1 MAHKEDINIF
11 KPYLSLKKTYKGGIT
26 KDELAQSGKK
36 IYKLSSNEN
45 ILGSSPKAIEAIKNN
60 LDFLHEYPDR
70 TDARMR
76 EALSQFYKN
85 ELSPDHFIA
94 AGSGSEVL
102 DITIRGFMDDGLECI
117 VSNPFFLPY
126 QMFSKWQNAV
136 VIDVPMDTDDWS
148 LNVEGILGKITD
160 KTRLV
165 FLTSPNNPTGT
176 YIPKIQLDKIVN
188 SVPDHVIIVLDE
200 VYYHFADEDDFSTA
214 VEYVKKGHKIIAL
227 NSFSKA
233 FGLASLRIGYA
244 YTTQEISAYL
254 RQLAKPFLINRL
266 SLEAGIAAL
275 SDDAFLDKTRTTIIG
290 ERKWLYTQLD
300 ALDIYYWKSQANFIL
315 IKCPIDE
322 AQFVNGMLGEG
333 VMVRPA
339 ANFGAPGCIRVTIGD
354 REANVAYINA
364 LKKLTV

>member
-1 MAHKEDINIF
+1 MVDQNDINIF

-26 KDELAQSGKK
+26 KDELSKSGNK

-45 ILGSSPKAIEAIKNN
+45 ILGSSPKAIEAIRQN
-60 LDFLHEYPDR
+60 LDILHEYPDR
-70 TDARMR
+70 TDAKLR
-76 EALSQFYKN
+76 EALSTFYN
-85 ELSPDHFIA
+85 DELSPEHFIA

-136 VIDVPMDTDDWS
+136 VIDVPMQKSDWS
-148 LNVEGILGKITD
+148 LDVPGILDRITD
-160 KTRLV
+160 KTRLL

-176 YIPKIQLDKIVN
+176 YIPKATLDAIIHH
-188 SVPDHVIIVLDE
+188 VPAHVIVVLDE
-200 VYYHFADEDDFSTA
+200 VYYHFADAPDYSTA
-214 VEYVKKGHKIIAL
+214 VEYVKEGYQVIAL

-244 YTTQEISAYL
+244 YTTPKISVYL

-275 SDDAFLDKTRTTIIG
+275 GDTAFLTKTRETIIE
-290 ERKWLYTQLD
+290 ERNWLYTQLD
-300 ALDIYYWKSQANFIL
+300 EIGIHYWKSQANFIL

-322 AQFVNGMLGEG
+322 QVFVDSMLTDGI
-333 VMVRPA
+333 MVRPA

-354 REANVAYINA
+354 REANVAYINT
-364 LKKLTV
+364 LKKLSA